1 SKTDGFERPRS
12 DQLFTARGY
21 CGRVRFYRDGL
32 SLARRPSR
40 IIMLDN
46 ANKTAKLV
54 ISLKAAVPFEVEL
67 TPEVIDILRTQQPAI
82 IIKPQQVVSQISYAG
97 DEGGI
102 MCRIHPKE
110 LKNAIIISITHVR
123 MDRKQPLGAGV
134 FDYQKERV
142 KNLEK
147 QNGRA

>member
-1 SKTDGFERPRS
+1 
-12 DQLFTARGY
+12 
-21 CGRVRFYRDGL
+21 
-32 SLARRPSR
+32 
-40 IIMLDN
+40 MLDN

-54 ISLKAAVPFEVEL
+54 ISLMAAVPFEVEL
-67 TPEVIDILRTQQPAI
+67 TPEAIDLLRTQQPAI
-82 IIKPQQVVSQISYAG
+82 IIKPQQIVSQISYAG

-123 MDRKQPLGAGV
+123 MDRKQPLGAAV

>member
-1 SKTDGFERPRS
+1 
-12 DQLFTARGY
+12 
-21 CGRVRFYRDGL
+21 
-32 SLARRPSR
+32 
-40 IIMLDN
+40 MLDN

-54 ISLKAAVPFEVEL
+54 ISLMAAVPFEVEL
-67 TPEVIDILRTQQPAI
+67 TPEAIDLLRTQQPAI
-82 IIKPQQVVSQISYAG
+82 VIKPQQIVSQISYAG

-123 MDRKQPLGAGV
+123 MDRKQPLGAAV